1 MAMWSFPF
9 VARGII
15 WRKRGQGVPKISF
28 SIVICVA
35 ALASGLIIA
44 SAVMATR
51 LSGGSWLDYAF
62 TVTQTRNFLFSYSMT
77 DIVLHRWV
85 TTHIALAMPIVL
97 AAFAIT
103 MMHHALDPRKCSLLV
118 AMAVWGSVADYG
130 ENLLIV
136 SLLDGG
142 EEFRL
147 KAGLTLLKLVLVVPP
162 QTVALYLFLKEA
174 KTRLLAT

>member
-9 VARGII
+9 VARRII
-15 WRKRGQGVPKISF
+15 WRKRGQGVPKTSF
-28 SIVICVA
+28 TIVIIVA

-51 LSGGSWLDYAF
+51 MSGGTWLDYAF
-62 TVTQTRNFLFSYSMT
+62 TASQTERFLASFTMQ
-77 DIVLHRWV
+77 DVGLHRWV

-103 MMHHALDPRKCSLLV
+103 MMHHALDPKKCSVLV

-142 EEFRL
+142 DDFRL
-147 KAGLTLLKLVLVVPP
+147 KAGLTLVKLALVVPP